1 MCTAH
6 NMECKYD
13 AAAKMKRPSKKYV
26 EALETRISKVE
37 DLLQKADLTPT
48 QLQSDNALVGDD
60 GENVESSPS
69 PPAQPPSVSKR
80 PHTHWPSSKVIYPRG
95 VHPATDSSEEV
106 DTSDNEEGLGVTDVN
121 FKGYTGKSSN
131 LDLVRTVID
140 MKSEHKGAP
149 LDLDYDKP
157 FFQIQIQ
164 KQFQP
169 DVLAVGAMVSS
180 VVPPLKDKDFPP
192 ADVMMEL
199 IDLYFDHFNAFLPLL
214 HRPTFESEVG
224 SGLHVRDRGF
234 GTIVLL
240 VCATGSAWAYGSFHS
255 EPDQAHGWQWFRKV
269 SLTQYSLLARP
280 RLYDIQV
287 CALMAAYMN
296 TTNSPH
302 GTEVR
307 AVVSEGEGQA
317 EAVTAPPKTVDN
329 CRSARGRVWS
339 ETDHS
344 SWPDEAALSNLK

>member
-1 MCTAH
+1 
-6 NMECKYD
+6 MECKYD
-13 AAAKMKRPSKKYV
+13 AAA
-26 EALETRISKVE
+26 
-37 DLLQKADLTPT
+37 KADLTPT
-48 QLQSDNALVGDD
+48 QLQSDNARVGDD
-60 GENVESSPS
+60 GETVESSPS
-69 PPAQPPSVSKR
+69 PPAQPPRVPKR
-80 PHTHWPSSKVIYPRG
+80 PHTNWPSSKAIYPRG

-106 DTSDNEEGLGVTDVN
+106 DTSDNEEGFGVTDVN

-149 LDLDYDKP
+149 LDVDYDKP

-214 HRPTFESEVG
+214 HRPTFESEVR

-280 RLYDIQV
+280 RLYDVQV

-329 CRSARGRVWS
+329 CRS
-339 ETDHS
+339 
-344 SWPDEAALSNLK
+344 WPDEAASSK